1 MLAFKTNFGPEPC
14 GLPPILPQVVAER
27 LKRVTAH
34 TSIRNIL
41 DFIAKK
47 GFIHELYKWISSFN
61 SDLYYTLVLA
71 LGADC
76 VA

>member
-1 MLAFKTNFGPEPC
+1 MFVCADTHLLK
-14 GLPPILPQVVAER
+14 R
-27 LKRVTAH
+27 KRVTAH

-61 SDLYYTLVLA
+61 SFFNHVSRVFRSFAQLTQTQ
-71 LGADC
+71 
-76 VA
+76 